1 MCPEEMV
8 ELSGLVE
15 LPMVELSGADCTCTF
30 QKDIQFQ
37 NFNS

>member
-15 LPMVELSGADCTCTF
+15 LPVVDLSGADCIDFCGE
-30 QKDIQFQ
+30 
-37 NFNS
+37 FNTDVSHA